1 LNAKAV
7 RCSLAYQLLQFYELL
22 SLSGEIMKN
31 NLLLVPVGA
40 LLLAILPLPY
50 GFYILLRWFIAG
62 FALYLAYR
70 YSGNATKMTGW
81 ALTYLL
87 IAVLWNPIMPVEL
100 GKESWFIP
108 DLVAAAIFWY
118 AWHDSAR
125 LSAVA
130 TNDKPNADRS
140 Q

>member
-1 LNAKAV
+1 
-7 RCSLAYQLLQFYELL
+7 
-22 SLSGEIMKN
+22 MKN
-31 NLLLVPVGA
+31 NLLLVPAGA
-40 LLLAILPLPY
+40 LLLAVLPLPY
-50 GFYILLRWFIAG
+50 GFYILLRWIVLG
-62 FALYLAYR
+62 FSLYLAYR
-70 YSGNATKMTGW
+70 YSGNAAKMTGW

-125 LSAVA
+125 MSEIE
-130 TNDKPNADRS
+130 TKTEPKADRP